1 MRTLVSVQ
9 KIVST
14 APIEGAD
21 RIELAYIL
29 GWQCVTQKS
38 NNFKPGDLV
47 AYFEVDS
54 LVPLD
59 VPQFEFLR
67 KKEDQTQA
75 RIKTIKL
82 KGKFAQGLILP
93 LDTITEII
101 QAKTHSNTPITYD
114 EGDDLTETLGV
125 LKWEPEIP
133 AQLAGQVVGLFPSF
147 VSKTDETR
155 IQSAPSVLEKN
166 IGLPV
171 FITEKLDGSSI
182 TVFYVK
188 RNQPGL
194 PAKYLEGNDDEMIF
208 GVCSRNLCVSRTE
221 DNAFWKAT
229 EILDLKDKLIAY
241 GKPIVLQGELI
252 GPGVQHNKLNF
263 PSLTVRWFNVGDPE
277 TRTYFNFKEF
287 TSTIKDL
294 GLETVPI
301 LAQDIPLDFTVDQL
315 VTYSIGRSKFNDKV
329 WREGIVVRPM
339 EEQQER
345 HLGRFSFKVINPEFL
360 VKYDA

>member
-1 MRTLVSVQ
+1 MERQLVSVQ

-21 RIELAYIL
+21 RIEIANVL

-38 NNFKPGDLV
+38 NGFKPGDLV

-59 VPQFEFLR
+59 VPEFAFLR
-67 KKEDQTQA
+67 KKDTDTHA

-93 LDTITEII
+93 LDTIREVIKNKGMVKLNYI
-101 QAKTHSNTPITYD
+101 
-114 EGDDLTETLGV
+114 EGDNLTDVLGV
-125 LKWEPEIP
+125 TKYEPDIP
-133 AQLAGQVVGLFPSF
+133 AQLRGQVVGLFPSF

-166 IGLPV
+166 KGLPV
-171 FITEKLDGSSI
+171 FITEKIDGSSI

-194 PAKYLEGNDDEMIF
+194 PAKYLEGNEDEMIF

-221 DNAFWKAT
+221 GNAFWKAV
-229 EILDLKDKLIAY
+229 EILDLEAKLKAL
-241 GKPIVLQGELI
+241 GKPIVLQGELY
-252 GPGVQHNKLNF
+252 GQGVQNNKLGIA
-263 PSLTVRWFNVGDPE
+263 SLRVAFFNVADPE
-277 TRTYFNFKEF
+277 NRTYYDFEQFK
-287 TSTIKDL
+287 TTIEGL

-301 LAQDIPLDFTVDQL
+301 LEQNVALDFTVDQL
-315 VTYSIGRSKFNDKV
+315 VTYSIGKSKLNDKI
-329 WREGIVVRPM
+329 WREGIVVRPLV
-339 EEQQER
+339 EAQER